1 MLALGDVAAGIRCRL
16 PTERRR
22 AMSDD
27 PRATE
32 QCRAWSTRALRD
44 YQEFLNEMESLFKS
58 GTPFVA
64 TPASL
69 EIETQTQKD

>member
-1 MLALGDVAAGIRCRL
+1 
-16 PTERRR
+16 
-22 AMSDD
+22 MSDD

-32 QCRAWSTRALRD
+32 QCRAWSTVALRD

-58 GTPFVA
+58 GQPFVA
-64 TPASL
+64 NPASL